1 MKSQNRFQPSPYEE
15 CLAPTTTPSRV
26 VDIDAGVVMVVTDL
40 HGDWA
45 LYCRYRDMFLNL
57 RAQGLAETW
66 VLTGDFIHTEG
77 PADTDHSLD
86 IVLDLL
92 ALRDEVGPNLV
103 VLLGNHEFPHIYPFV
118 LSKGDY
124 DYTPRFEH
132 AMGPHRD
139 AIVNFF
145 DGLPFFVRTRA
156 GVSLCHAGAFPE
168 AHNPAALARL
178 RTFSHQGLKHKVAQF
193 LPENLEEIRVAIE
206 KMMDEAYDGLVW
218 KYFAVTGPGDARYYD
233 YVISQYAMARPEFE
247 LLWSALFSRNELDY
261 GEIAYVA
268 HLNKLL
274 AWLSEGYAPQNVM
287 VTGHMRCRDGYRVV
301 AGGRQLR
308 LASGEHARPYES
320 ARYLLFDAGKPV
332 AHARELL
339 SGLGNVFEGR

>member
-1 MKSQNRFQPSPYEE
+1 MTDRVEDAAN
-15 CLAPTTTPSRV
+15 RV
-26 VDIDAGVVMVVTDL
+26 VDIDAGIVMVVTDL

-45 LYCRYRDMFLNL
+45 LYRRYRNVFLSL
-57 RAQGLAETW
+57 RAQGLADTW

-118 LSKGDY
+118 LAKGDFLY
-124 DYTPRFEH
+124 SPRFEH

-139 AIVNFF
+139 AIVDFF
-145 DGLPFFVRTRA
+145 DSLPFFARTRA
-156 GVSLCHAGAFPE
+156 GISLCHAGAFPQ
-168 AHNPAALARL
+168 AHASAAMACL
-178 RTFSHQGLKHKVAQF
+178 RAFSHQSLKYRAAQH
-193 LPENLEEIRVAIE
+193 LPENLEGIRVAME

-233 YVISQYAMARPEFE
+233 YVISQYAMAGPEFE
-247 LLWSALFSRNELDY
+247 LLWSALFSHNELDY
-261 GEIAYVA
+261 GEAAYAA

-274 AWLSEGYAPQNVM
+274 AWLSEGYAPQNAM
-287 VTGHMRCRDGYRVV
+287 VTGHMRCHNGYRVV

-332 AHARELL
+332 KRARDLLAGMGSIFGPSPEL
-339 SGLGNVFEGR
+339 